1 MTMQFDIGV
10 MDELDNMIEV
20 SFDMGKSLVDF
31 VDDVHG
37 IWMAVGMF
45 HRMFE
50 EKTQEF
56 AQSLTSMHLSYVLY
70 HTNQKLIAYA
80 SKREAELEK
89 AA

>member
-1 MTMQFDIGV
+1 MTMQFDIEV
-10 MDELDNMIEV
+10 MDEMDHMVEV
-20 SFDMGKSLVDF
+20 SFNMGKSLVDY
-31 VDDVHG
+31 VHDVHG

-56 AQSLTSMHLSYVLY
+56 AQSLTPMHLSYVLY

-80 SKREAELEK
+80 SKREAELQR

>member
-1 MTMQFDIGV
+1 MTMQFDIDI
-10 MDELDNMIEV
+10 MDQLDHMVEV

-31 VDDVHG
+31 VDDVNG

-50 EKTQEF
+50 EQTQKF
-56 AQSLTSMHLSYVLY
+56 ASRLTPMHISYVLY

>member
-1 MTMQFDIGV
+1 MSMQFDIDV
-10 MDELDNMIEV
+10 MDSMDKLVEV
-20 SFDMGKSLVDF
+20 SFDMGKSLIDY
-31 VDDVHG
+31 VDDVHA

-50 EKTQEF
+50 EKTQEL
-56 AQSLTSMHLSYVLY
+56 ASNLTPMHLSYVLY